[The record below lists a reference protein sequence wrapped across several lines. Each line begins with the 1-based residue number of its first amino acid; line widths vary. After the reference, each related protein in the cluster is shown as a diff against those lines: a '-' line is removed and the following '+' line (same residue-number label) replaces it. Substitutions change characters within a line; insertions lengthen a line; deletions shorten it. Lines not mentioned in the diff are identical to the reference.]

1 MGYSIADS
9 SHSVGVLI
17 GLGSFS
23 REAANR
29 LISVTTKKSFLFNVK
44 VA

>member
-1 MGYSIADS
+1 MADS
-9 SHSVGVLI
+9 SRSVGVSI
-17 GLGSFS
+17 SLGSFS

-29 LISVTTKKSFLFNVK
+29 LISETIKETFLFNVK

>member
-1 MGYSIADS
+1 MADS

-17 GLGSFS
+17 ILGSFS

-29 LISVTTKKSFLFNVK
+29 LISVTTKKIVLP
-44 VA
+44 